1 MSGGPQSL
9 RAAGLA
15 LSYWQRRA
23 EVVTHN
29 LANAE
34 TAGFRGQRVFT
45 EMMADGV
52 PRVGT
57 RTDPRAGALRQTGAP
72 LDLAQRGE
80 GYFVVRSGEEE
91 SLVRT
96 GSFTLD
102 RDGRVVDPQGRELM
116 GEGGPLI
123 LPEGPVEVDAQGR
136 VMVAG
141 VDVGRLRLEMP
152 DPAAVAGASGR
163 SGQAA
168 LRSVGAEVP
177 PESRMIRQGF
187 LEDSNVQALESMVEL
202 GMVQRSFDSVQNSL
216 RVLDQVLDTAVNRLG
231 RVG

>member
-1 MSGGPQSL
+1 MSGGPESL
-9 RAAGLA
+9 RAAGQA

-34 TAGFRGQRVFT
+34 TAGFRGARVFT

-57 RTDPRAGALRQTGAP
+57 RTDDRAGALRQTGSP
-72 LDLAQRGE
+72 LDLAVRGD
-80 GYFVVRSGEEE
+80 GWFVVRSDDGE

-102 RDGRVVDPQGRELM
+102 RDGKVVDPRGRELM
-116 GEGGPLI
+116 AESGPLI
-123 LPEGPVEVDAQGR
+123 LPEGPVEIDAQGR
-136 VMVAG
+136 VLVAG
-141 VDVGRLRLEMP
+141 VDVGRLRMEVA
-152 DPAAVAGASGR
+152 DPAAL
-163 SGQAA
+163 QAA
-168 LRSVGAEVP
+168 PGRDGRAELRSTGAELPV
-177 PESRMIRQGF
+177 EVRAVRQGY
-187 LEDSNVQALESMVEL
+187 LEDSNVQPLESMVEL
-202 GMVQRSFDSVQNSL
+202 GVVQRSFDAVQNSV
-216 RVLDQVLDTAVNRLG
+216 RVLDEILDTAVNRIG

>member
-1 MSGGPQSL
+1 MTGGPESL
-9 RAAGLA
+9 RAAGRA

-45 EMMADGV
+45 QMMADGV

-57 RTDPRAGALRQTGAP
+57 HTDDRAGALRQTGSP
-72 LDLAQRGE
+72 LDLAVRGE
-80 GYFVVRSGEEE
+80 GWFVVRSDEGE

-102 RDGRVVDPQGRELM
+102 RDGRVVDERGRELM
-116 GEGGPLI
+116 SESGPLI
-123 LPEGPVEVDAQGR
+123 VPEGPVEIDAAGR
-136 VMVAG
+136 VVVGG
-141 VDVGRLRLEMP
+141 VDVGRLRMERA
-152 DPAAVAGASGR
+152 DPEAMQVDPGR
-163 SGQAA
+163 GGRAE
-168 LRSVGAEVP
+168 LRSTGNEVP
-177 PESRMIRQGF
+177 VEARSIRQGY

-202 GMVQRSFDSVQNSL
+202 GVVQRSFDAVQNSV
-216 RVLDQVLDTAVNRLG
+216 RVLDEIFDTAVNRIG

>member
-1 MSGGPQSL
+1 MSGGPESL
-9 RAAGLA
+9 RAAGHA

-45 EMMADGV
+45 EMMSDGV

-57 RTDPRAGALRQTGAP
+57 RTDERPGALRQTGGP
-72 LDLAQRGE
+72 LDLAIRGE
-80 GYFVVRSGEEE
+80 GWFVVRSDEGE
-91 SLVRT
+91 SLIRT

-102 RDGRVVDPQGRELM
+102 RDGRVVDPRGRELM
-116 GEGGPLI
+116 AENGPLI

-141 VDVGRLRLEMP
+141 VDVGRLRMETA
-152 DPAAVAGASGR
+152 DPAAL
-163 SGQAA
+163 QAA
-168 LRSVGAEVP
+168 PGRDGRAELRATGAEVP
-177 PESRMIRQGF
+177 LESRSIRQGY
-187 LEDSNVQALESMVEL
+187 LEDSNVQPLESMVEL
-202 GMVQRSFDSVQNSL
+202 GVVQRSFDAVQNSV
-216 RVLDQVLDTAVNRLG
+216 RVLDEILDTAVNRIG
-231 RVG
+231 RVV